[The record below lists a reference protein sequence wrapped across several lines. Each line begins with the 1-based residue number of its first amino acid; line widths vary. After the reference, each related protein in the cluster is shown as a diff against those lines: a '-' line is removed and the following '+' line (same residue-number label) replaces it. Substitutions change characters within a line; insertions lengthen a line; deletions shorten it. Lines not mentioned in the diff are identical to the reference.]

1 MITHDERSHTL
12 TLHTRR
18 TTYQMKVDE
27 YRALLHCYY
36 GPRVGE
42 GDLSYL
48 IQYADRGFS
57 PNPNEAGHR
66 RDYSLDT
73 LPQEYSGCGVG
84 DFRLPAAEVELP
96 DGSRLLDLRYAGHEI
111 RQGKYALPGLP
122 AFHGEGGE
130 TLSVRLRDAASGV
143 EVELLYGVFEDFDL
157 ITRAARI
164 TNGGAAAV
172 SLCRAMS
179 LCLDFSRADLDLIT
193 FDGGHAQERNLN
205 RAPLRPGV
213 QGVGSTRG
221 MSSHQHNPFVILC
234 ERDAGED
241 HGLCYGAALLYSGDF
256 LAEAERSQFDDTR
269 LILGIHPRNFRW
281 PLAPGESFS
290 TPETALACS
299 PDGLARLTHC
309 LHRAVRERLIRDPY
323 RGRRRPVLVNNWE
336 ATYFDFNEEKL
347 AALAEVSAGLG
358 AELFVMDDGWFGQ
371 RSDDMRGLGDWT
383 VNREKLPSGLEGLV
397 PRIQKLGMQFGIWVE
412 PEMVSEDSQLYRQHP
427 DWALA
432 VPGRPPAR
440 GRSQLTLDFGR
451 QEVREYIYAAL
462 RKVLDSAEISYVK
475 WDMNRSLTDLWSAAL
490 PPQRQGEVCHRYTL
504 GVYELLERLR
514 MDYPGLLIEG
524 CAGGGGRFDLGMLYY
539 TPQIWCSDNT
549 DAIDRL
555 RIQYG
560 TSFCYPAGCMGSHV
574 SVSPNEQN
582 GRITPLETRG
592 VVAMSGAFGYEMDLG
607 KCPEA
612 EKSLIKEQIST
623 FKRHWQLIQE
633 GDYYR
638 LTDPFQAP
646 DCTAW
651 QYVSQDQ
658 RQSLV
663 SLVTGSAR
671 ASLPFRTLRL
681 KGLDPA
687 RKYRVNGGE
696 ALYGGDQLLYGGYPI
711 PPLWGDYQSIQLYLE
726 AAESLLTERI
736 TGCQPIR
743 TN

>member
-1 MITHDERSHTL
+1 M
-12 TLHTRR
+12 
-18 TTYQMKVDE
+18 
-27 YRALLHCYY
+27 
-36 GPRVGE
+36 
-42 GDLSYL
+42 
-48 IQYADRGFS
+48 
-57 PNPNEAGHR
+57 
-66 RDYSLDT
+66 
-73 LPQEYSGCGVG
+73 
-84 DFRLPAAEVELP
+84 
-96 DGSRLLDLRYAGHEI
+96 
-111 RQGKYALPGLP
+111 
-122 AFHGEGGE
+122 
-130 TLSVRLRDAASGV
+130 RLRDAASGV

-309 LHRAVRERLIRDPY
+309 LHRAVRERLVRDPY

-451 QEVREYIYAAL
+451 QEVREYLYRNAYEIDREDIVWEGGKFYPMFHVCTQRRTKARVFASERERAVVCRFGEWEANKSADVLLQYLLYRKAQYEAIQRELTQKPGEATRARLEELEFELDCVNAAL
-462 RKVLDSAEISYVK
+462 
-475 WDMNRSLTDLWSAAL
+475 
-490 PPQRQGEVCHRYTL
+490 
-504 GVYELLERLR
+504 
-514 MDYPGLLIEG
+514 
-524 CAGGGGRFDLGMLYY
+524 
-539 TPQIWCSDNT
+539 
-549 DAIDRL
+549 
-555 RIQYG
+555 
-560 TSFCYPAGCMGSHV
+560 
-574 SVSPNEQN
+574 
-582 GRITPLETRG
+582 
-592 VVAMSGAFGYEMDLG
+592 
-607 KCPEA
+607 
-612 EKSLIKEQIST
+612 EKKN
-623 FKRHWQLIQE
+623 
-633 GDYYR
+633 
-638 LTDPFQAP
+638 A
-646 DCTAW
+646 
-651 QYVSQDQ
+651 
-658 RQSLV
+658 
-663 SLVTGSAR
+663 
-671 ASLPFRTLRL
+671 
-681 KGLDPA
+681 
-687 RKYRVNGGE
+687 
-696 ALYGGDQLLYGGYPI
+696 
-711 PPLWGDYQSIQLYLE
+711 
-726 AAESLLTERI
+726 
-736 TGCQPIR
+736 
-743 TN
+743 

>member
-269 LILGIHPRNFRW
+269 LILGIHSRNFRW

-323 RGRRRPVLVNNWE
+323 RGRRRPLRRGPV
-336 ATYFDFNEEKL
+336 YP
-347 AALAEVSAGLG
+347 AAAPGGLRC
-358 AELFVMDDGWFGQ
+358 Q
-371 RSDDMRGLGDWT
+371 
-383 VNREKLPSGLEGLV
+383 
-397 PRIQKLGMQFGIWVE
+397 
-412 PEMVSEDSQLYRQHP
+412 P
-427 DWALA
+427 DCL
-432 VPGRPPAR
+432 RPPGALLHPPLSPLPR
-440 GRSQLTLDFGR
+440 PHHLLRAAPAAQLAQLPKMPGTAPGPKTR
-451 QEVREYIYAAL
+451 
-462 RKVLDSAEISYVK
+462 
-475 WDMNRSLTDLWSAAL
+475 NRAL
-490 PPQRQGEVCHRYTL
+490 PP
-504 GVYELLERLR
+504 
-514 MDYPGLLIEG
+514 P
-524 CAGGGGRFDLGMLYY
+524 
-539 TPQIWCSDNT
+539 P
-549 DAIDRL
+549 
-555 RIQYG
+555 
-560 TSFCYPAGCMGSHV
+560 P
-574 SVSPNEQN
+574 
-582 GRITPLETRG
+582 
-592 VVAMSGAFGYEMDLG
+592 
-607 KCPEA
+607 
-612 EKSLIKEQIST
+612 ISRN
-623 FKRHWQLIQE
+623 F
-633 GDYYR
+633 
-638 LTDPFQAP
+638 
-646 DCTAW
+646 
-651 QYVSQDQ
+651 S
-658 RQSLV
+658 S
-663 SLVTGSAR
+663 
-671 ASLPFRTLRL
+671 
-681 KGLDPA
+681 
-687 RKYRVNGGE
+687 
-696 ALYGGDQLLYGGYPI
+696 PI
-711 PPLWGDYQSIQLYLE
+711 P
-726 AAESLLTERI
+726 
-736 TGCQPIR
+736 
-743 TN
+743 